1 MRTIS
6 SFNFVTLNGFF
17 EGLNHDLSWHKH
29 GGQEE
34 SEFALEGLRSG
45 SILLYGRVTYQM
57 MASFWPTPMAT
68 EMMPEMAAGMNKAE
82 KIVFS
87 RTLKNAEWNNTTIIG
102 NNIFDE
108 VRKLKQ
114 SPGKDMT
121 ILGSGSIVRQ
131 FAEEGLI
138 DQIQLMV
145 DPVALGNG
153 TPLFRHM
160 RRQLNL
166 QLINTRTFKSG
177 AVLLSYK
184 PV

>member
-1 MRTIS
+1 MRIIS

-17 EGLNHDLSWHKH
+17 EGPNHDLSWHKH
-29 GGQEE
+29 GGQDEGE
-34 SEFALEGLRSG
+34 LALEGLRSDN
-45 SILLYGRVTYQM
+45 ILLYGRVTYQM
-57 MASFWPTPMAT
+57 MASFWPTPMAA

-82 KIVFS
+82 KMVFS
-87 RTLKNAEWNNTTIIG
+87 RTLKKADWNNTTIISD
-102 NNIFDE
+102 NIFEE

-138 DQIQLMV
+138 DEIQLLV

-153 TPLFRHM
+153 TPLFKNM
-160 RRQLNL
+160 RRQLDL
-166 QLINTRTFKSG
+166 QLINTRSFKSG

>member
-1 MRTIS
+1 MRILS

-17 EGLNHDLSWHKH
+17 EGPNHDLSWHKH
-29 GGQEE
+29 GSEE
-34 SEFALEGLRSG
+34 GDFALEGLRSE

-57 MASFWPTPMAT
+57 MASFWPTPMAA
-68 EMMPEMAAGMNKAE
+68 EMSPEMAAGMNKAE

-87 RTLKNAEWNNTTIIG
+87 RTLKKAEWNNTRIISE
-102 NNIFDE
+102 NIFDE
-108 VRKLKQ
+108 VRKMKQ
-114 SPGKDMT
+114 TPGKDMT

-138 DQIQLMV
+138 DVIQVMV

-160 RRQLNL
+160 RKQLDL
-166 QLINTRTFKSG
+166 RLTDTRTFKSG
-177 AVLLSYK
+177 VVLLSYK

>member
-1 MRTIS
+1 MRIIS

-17 EGLNHDLSWHKH
+17 EGPNHDLSWHKH

-34 SEFALEGLRSG
+34 SEFALEGLRSD
-45 SILLYGRVTYQM
+45 SILLYGRATYEM
-57 MASFWPTPMAT
+57 MASFWPTPMAA

-87 RTLKNAEWNNTTIIG
+87 RTLKKADWNNTTIIS
-102 NNIFDE
+102 NNIFEE

-114 SPGKDMT
+114 SPGRDMT

-138 DQIQLMV
+138 DVIQLMV

-153 TPLFRHM
+153 TPLFKNM
-160 RRQLNL
+160 RRQLDL
-166 QLINTRTFKSG
+166 QLMDTRTFKSG
-177 AVLLSYK
+177 VVLLSYR